1 MKTILV
7 VDDSKTARLTLKRKL
22 DLLNYQVEMADSGEA
37 AIELL
42 KQSAPPDLIFM
53 DVLMGNMSGYEAAAE
68 ILKNPIMADVPI
80 VMCTSKDS
88 QEDRDE
94 AARNGARGFIIKPIT
109 DEALEKVLRELVLE
123 RVYAPVAAAAVA
135 PQPVPA
141 PVPEVAA
148 KMPQAQFVIGAEL
161 ETLVRQMVEQANL
174 QRAEEAASQVVHAAL
189 GEHLHQVEDI
199 LEGKISILTSSL
211 AALHS
216 AQDQAQAEFQQAL
229 AAMSK
234 IEHAS
239 PSALDEQRAM
249 DLIASSLKDFAAEE
263 HARRAV
269 HEQDVQRR
277 LEQNL
282 HGLSD
287 QAAQNAAERV
297 TNQALGS
304 HFAMMEHK
312 LQALGEELATLRS
325 SPVHNAAP
333 SVSFDEQA
341 FLGRVETLLNERM
354 NATLPHMISSYAHEQ
369 FAEHIA
375 VSDSKFQSI
384 KQDLS
389 AGIQA
394 VSDALAAQ
402 GTSAA
407 PSPAMPDRLP
417 AEWMQQL
424 LAQQDAMLEQRFNAW
439 SAQMDEHLNATERG
453 LLERIEETLEN
464 LPSQVS
470 GVQASPANLSRPTQ
484 ETSNNKLALG
494 LAALGVVLALAALI
508 F

>member
-22 DLLNYQVEMADSGEA
+22 DLLNYQVEMADSGES

-42 KQSAPPDLIFM
+42 KQSAPPDLIFL

-94 AARNGARGFIIKPIT
+94 AARNGAKGFIIKPIT
-109 DEALEKVLRELVLE
+109 DEALEQVLRELVLE
-123 RVYAPVAAAAVA
+123 RVRAPAAAAAVA
-135 PQPVPA
+135 AQPVPT

-148 KMPQAQFVIGAEL
+148 EAPQAQFVISAEL

-189 GEHLHQVEDI
+189 SEHLHQVEDI

-216 AQDQAQAEFQQAL
+216 AQDQAQAEFQNAL
-229 AAMSK
+229 TKLSK
-234 IEHAS
+234 ADS
-239 PSALDEQRAM
+239 SVDEQHITN
-249 DLIASSLKDFAAEE
+249 LISAQLKDFEADE
-263 HARRAV
+263 HSKRAI
-269 HEQDVQRR
+269 HELDVQTR

-282 HGLSD
+282 RGLAD
-287 QAAQNAAERV
+287 QAAQAAAERV

-304 HFAMMEHK
+304 HFAMMEDK
-312 LQALGEELATLRS
+312 LQKMGADLATLKS
-325 SPVHNAAP
+325 ESMKESAP
-333 SVSFDEQA
+333 SISFDELA
-341 FLGRVETLLNERM
+341 FMARVETHLAERM
-354 NATLPHMISSYAHEQ
+354 NALLPQMVSAHANEQ
-369 FAEHIA
+369 FAAHISA
-375 VSDSKFQSI
+375 SDAKFQSI

-402 GTSAA
+402 KTQTT
-407 PSPAMPDRLP
+407 PPPAVPKELP
-417 AEWMQQL
+417 GEWMQEL

-439 SAQMDEHLNATERG
+439 SAQMDTHLAETERT
-453 LLERIEETLEN
+453 LFERIDEKTEAALALLQTPL
-464 LPSQVS
+464 V
-470 GVQASPANLSRPTQ
+470 SPAKPQQDTGSG
-484 ETSNNKLALG
+484 NKLALG
-494 LAALGVVLALAALI
+494 LAALGVVLALVALI
-508 F
+508 L